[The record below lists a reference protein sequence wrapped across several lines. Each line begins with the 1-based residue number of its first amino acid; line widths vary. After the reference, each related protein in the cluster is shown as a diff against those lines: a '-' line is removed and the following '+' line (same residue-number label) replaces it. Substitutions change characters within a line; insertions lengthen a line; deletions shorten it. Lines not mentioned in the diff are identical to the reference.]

1 MPTKIDSLTWVAVG
15 CVVLGWFWLDTL
27 AASFGP
33 VHNTVRFYDLPV
45 VMHDP
50 RWLLSGVRDAYLL
63 ARVTFGL
70 VCLVV
75 ITAPL
80 LPRLGFPHVP
90 CLLSSAPFLLML
102 LCGIVLY
109 VKSSSTQI
117 AATDSLGRI
126 GGYLAK
132 WANGATNWT
141 GDVVARHI
149 AIGGGGYLAFG
160 ASGFLAVR
168 GVLRPRQSTRA
179 ISTLLLCLPSFLILS
194 TRMAPISPMFCT

>member
-1 MPTKIDSLTWVAVG
+1 MPTKIDSVTWVAVG
-15 CVVLGWFWLDTL
+15 CVVLGWFFLDTL
-27 AASFGP
+27 AATFGP
-33 VHNTVRFYDLPV
+33 IQHTVRFYDLPV

-50 RWLLSGVRDAYLL
+50 RWLLSGVKDAYPL

-80 LPRLGFPHVP
+80 LPRLGFPRVP
-90 CLLSSAPFLLML
+90 YLLSSAPFLLML

-117 AATDSLGRI
+117 EATDSLGRI

-132 WANGATNWT
+132 WANGAANWS
-141 GDVVARHI
+141 GDVIARHI
-149 AIGGGGYLAFG
+149 AIGAGGYLSFL

-168 GVLRPRQSTRA
+168 GVIRPRQPA
-179 ISTLLLCLPSFLILS
+179 GADA
-194 TRMAPISPMFCT
+194 APQKQ

>member
-33 VHNTVRFYDLPV
+33 IHNTVHFYDLPV

-50 RWLLSGVRDAYLL
+50 RWLLSGVRDAHPL
-63 ARVTFGL
+63 AKVTFGL

-80 LPRLGFPHVP
+80 LPRMGFPHVP
-90 CLLSSAPFLLML
+90 YLLSSAPFLLML

-149 AIGGGGYLAFG
+149 AIGAGGYLAFL

-168 GVLRPRQSTRA
+168 GVIRPRQSTSAAAADQNR
-179 ISTLLLCLPSFLILS
+179 
-194 TRMAPISPMFCT
+194 

>member
-1 MPTKIDSLTWVAVG
+1 MPTKIDFLTWVAVG

-27 AASFGP
+27 AATFGP
-33 VHNTVRFYDLPV
+33 IQHTVHFYDLPV

-50 RWLLSGVRDAYLL
+50 RWLLSGVRDAFPL

-90 CLLSSAPFLLML
+90 YLLSSAPFLLML

-126 GGYLAK
+126 GGYFAK

-149 AIGGGGYLAFG
+149 AIAAGGYVAFL

-168 GVLRPRQSTRA
+168 GVIRPRQVASAAAADQNR
-179 ISTLLLCLPSFLILS
+179 
-194 TRMAPISPMFCT
+194 